1 MTGMAGLSL
10 REAWRGLTRQR
21 STFVVAVLT
30 LALGL
35 GLTIAMGCVLHGVLL
50 RPVGGGDGRR
60 VVMAWAGYQGG
71 NSDRD
76 LFDEQSLTT
85 WRQASQVFE
94 HVGGFNYTTVTLL
107 QRGEP
112 VSLQGAIVSPEIFS
126 VLQARAQVGTPFSP
140 EQAHREQG
148 KVALLSYALWRQ
160 RFGADPAAVGAAVN
174 LGDENYTVV
183 GVMPDDFDVP
193 SHETAVWVP
202 LPPGG
207 ARTRSLMVI
216 ARLRDGVGLEQA
228 RADAE
233 RVARQ
238 LAADFP
244 ETHAGM
250 RIHIVPFADELVRES
265 RPLVLMGAAA
275 ALLVL
280 LICCANVSNLL
291 LVRAIAR
298 RPEFA
303 TRSAIG
309 ARRAHLLGL
318 VFSEALLLALC
329 AGVLGAGA
337 AKLMIGAL
345 LRLSPVELPR
355 AATVGQGL
363 QLPLAALPLALLAAL
378 LVALPSAWDVLRA
391 RLSLTGDGTRSTSR
405 PFVRQAIVA
414 LELAVALTLLAG
426 SALMVRT
433 TLALRGA
440 DPGWR
445 TQNLLAATVL
455 LPQVKYR
462 DPGSALQFFES
473 FLERLR
479 ASPGVVAAA
488 ASSAVP
494 ANPVGADMDLPIQI
508 PGRSADETGRAGVR
522 VVTSGFFAAAGI
534 PLLQGRD
541 FDDSDRDRQ
550 VRRALV
556 NRAFAR
562 KYMPDAPSAVGGQF
576 SILAG
581 PAPVTY
587 EIVGVVGDVYH
598 YGMLRDPKPE
608 FYLPFAARPR
618 IAMGVV
624 VRTAGDP
631 LAFAPEFRRQL
642 WALDAELP
650 VVTLD
655 SMERM
660 VDATWKDRSLLAR
673 VMVFFSV
680 VVLVLTLVG
689 VFAVAAYAVS
699 RQVREIGIRMALGAQ
714 RDDVLRLVMGQSA
727 WAVGAGVALG
737 LLGAVVLGRALASQ
751 LYRVSPGDPLA
762 FAAGAVGLALVAALG
777 TYLPSRRATRVDPA
791 TVLRVE

>member
-473 FLERLR
+473 FLDRLR

-508 PGRSADETGRAGVR
+508 PT
-522 VVTSGFFAAAGI
+522 
-534 PLLQGRD
+534 
-541 FDDSDRDRQ
+541 
-550 VRRALV
+550 RRCCS
-556 NRAFAR
+556 RAR
-562 KYMPDAPSAVGGQF
+562 KAPAVRPTRP
-576 SILAG
+576 AG
-581 PAPVTY
+581 P
-587 EIVGVVGDVYH
+587 GC
-598 YGMLRDPKPE
+598 
-608 FYLPFAARPR
+608 
-618 IAMGVV
+618 
-624 VRTAGDP
+624 
-631 LAFAPEFRRQL
+631 
-642 WALDAELP
+642 
-650 VVTLD
+650 
-655 SMERM
+655 
-660 VDATWKDRSLLAR
+660 
-673 VMVFFSV
+673 
-680 VVLVLTLVG
+680 
-689 VFAVAAYAVS
+689 
-699 RQVREIGIRMALGAQ
+699 
-714 RDDVLRLVMGQSA
+714 A
-727 WAVGAGVALG
+727 W
-737 LLGAVVLGRALASQ
+737 
-751 LYRVSPGDPLA
+751 
-762 FAAGAVGLALVAALG
+762 
-777 TYLPSRRATRVDPA
+777 
-791 TVLRVE
+791 